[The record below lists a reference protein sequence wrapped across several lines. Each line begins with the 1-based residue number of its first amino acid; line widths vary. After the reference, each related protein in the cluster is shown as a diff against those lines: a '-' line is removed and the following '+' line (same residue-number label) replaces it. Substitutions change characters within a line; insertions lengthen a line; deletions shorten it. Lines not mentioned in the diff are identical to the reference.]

1 MGEEVSQNLS
11 RVVLIF
17 AVLLVMAASI
27 AGCGDSSDVA
37 VEDAAPDFSM
47 VDATGDSVALADYTG
62 TPVLLFFHMAD
73 G

>member
-1 MGEEVSQNLS
+1 MGEGMPRNVSRS
-11 RVVLIF
+11 VLIF
-17 AVLLVMAASI
+17 VVLLAMAVSI
-27 AGCGDSSDVA
+27 AGCGDSSEEA
-37 VEDAAPDFSM
+37 VEDAAPDFTM